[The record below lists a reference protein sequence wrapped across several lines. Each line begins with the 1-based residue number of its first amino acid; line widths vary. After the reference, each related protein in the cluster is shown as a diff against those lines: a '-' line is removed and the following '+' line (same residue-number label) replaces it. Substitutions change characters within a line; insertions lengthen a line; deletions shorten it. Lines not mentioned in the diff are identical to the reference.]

1 MKIYPFHSQDIKFL
15 TNFADSNDQNP
26 WNKELSRMPEPSPEH
41 DPIIYHYKLI
51 RKISL
56 RPESK
61 YSAVATAVM
70 GVAVV
75 GIFYGLSGLL
85 YAVVGLLL
93 MLVVHAVVLKITLR
107 RVDRP
112 SERRWGF
119 RFDLPWIGPLPIM
132 DTNLSLFRRL
142 HFHLFLVGCCV
153 AGLFYPWAHPSLL
166 ISLIYWHF
174 WLLAPRVSLLMRMRR
189 DKGDGI
195 IRLEATEVSY
205 YHR

>member
-1 MKIYPFHSQDIKFL
+1 
-15 TNFADSNDQNP
+15 
-26 WNKELSRMPEPSPEH
+26 MPESSTERE
-41 DPIIYHYKLI
+41 PIIYHYKLI
-51 RKISL
+51 RKIGL

-75 GIFYGLSGLL
+75 GIFYGLFGLL
-85 YAVVGLLL
+85 YAVAGLLL
-93 MLVVHAVVLKITLR
+93 MLAVHAVVLKITLR

-112 SERRWGF
+112 SERRWAF
-119 RFDLPWIGPLPIM
+119 RYDLPWIGPLPVM

-153 AGLFYPWAHPSLL
+153 ACLFYPWAPS
-166 ISLIYWHF
+166 SLVVSLFYWHF
-174 WLLAPRVSLLMRMRR
+174 WLLAPRLSLLRRMRR
-189 DKGDGI
+189 DKGDGV